1 MWNISPSYT
10 RNRLNLRYGMT
21 YNGASIYQYN
31 YQDGAAYGI
40 NGPNGDNYLFPHWE
54 SGAGK

>member
-40 NGPNGDNYLFPHWE
+40 NGPNGE
-54 SGAGK
+54 